1 MPNGVNFC
9 EMILPYANSFV
20 GLDISGGGSGDGG
33 NSGWQMIEPKENTHK
48 CITKLN
54 FFDKNE
60 RHMQLYA
67 EFSSRLKHDS
77 KEFAKAKKHKYSHT
91 NIHTSIHTSQG
102 KQNKS
107 IYVKKGIATT
117 RTRKLKRK
125 LR

>member
-33 NSGWQMIEPKENTHK
+33 NSGWQMIEPKENAHK

-60 RHMQLYA
+60 RHMQLCA

-77 KEFAKAKKHKYSHT
+77 EEFAKAKKHKYSHT
-91 NIHTSIHTSQG
+91 QIYTQAEENKTKPFKRRHRHNTHT
-102 KQNKS
+102 
-107 IYVKKGIATT
+107 
-117 RTRKLKRK
+117 
-125 LR
+125 